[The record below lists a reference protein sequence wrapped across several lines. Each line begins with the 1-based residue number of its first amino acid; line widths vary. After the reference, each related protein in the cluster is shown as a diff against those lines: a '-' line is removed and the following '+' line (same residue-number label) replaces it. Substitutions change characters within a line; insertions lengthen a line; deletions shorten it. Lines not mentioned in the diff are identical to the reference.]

1 MTIIGSF
8 CRGRAHKF
16 ASILLVL
23 FLGITLLSGCSVF
36 RSREGQTLKYE
47 EQHGPFSGRVVAL
60 EISRRALDQAVSR
73 GASVNSL
80 RMVEVFRRAEES
92 GLIATP
98 QYRLFDIKKGSVY
111 DLVGLQTNDI
121 LLAAGG
127 VVVFDPQGFKT
138 FVSTVLRAV
147 SDGTV
152 NDIFI
157 TREGVPLRLQI
168 KTVS

>member
-1 MTIIGSF
+1 MFRLGMSMRWPF
-8 CRGRAHKF
+8 VV
-16 ASILLVL
+16 LL
-23 FLGITLLSGCSVF
+23 FTGIFITGCSVLGAH
-36 RSREGQTLKYE
+36 RRDTLKYE

-73 GASVNSL
+73 GATVNSL

-92 GLIATP
+92 GLVSTP

-121 LLAAGG
+121 LLAADG

-138 FVSTVLRAV
+138 YISTVLRAV

-152 NDIFI
+152 SDIFI
-157 TREGVPLRLQI
+157 TRDGVPLRLQI